1 VAAEPSETVVSE
13 ASSSAISP
21 AAIDAEQ
28 ETKKKAE
35 QFRASV
41 FASWTEQWLKE
52 IGFDAMKTIIQ
63 DEAQAWLRT
72 TTTVASS

>member
-1 VAAEPSETVVSE
+1 M
-13 ASSSAISP
+13 
-21 AAIDAEQ
+21 
-28 ETKKKAE
+28 
-35 QFRASV
+35 